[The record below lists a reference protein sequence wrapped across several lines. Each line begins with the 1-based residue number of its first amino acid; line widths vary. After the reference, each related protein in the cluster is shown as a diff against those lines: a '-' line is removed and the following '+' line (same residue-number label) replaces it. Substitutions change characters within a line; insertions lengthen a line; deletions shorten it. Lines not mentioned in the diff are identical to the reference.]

1 MNTLLKTTFVLALM
15 VCLTGCPAN
24 KKKSGARF
32 EDRGARAAG
41 VTQRQAQVGVTTVV
55 YGVDQNGQYRDHNSW
70 MSSVRRL
77 ISASIG
83 EEYIQDVSQDGTNK
97 TGVFLG
103 AKLCMNRYQ
112 TQAAPTQ
119 AMVVV
124 QVYDQYDVPVPIY
137 LNAVAN
143 GGGYN
148 ASTGQVNVTFADNY
162 GSIRLVGQVSGANFS
177 GWMQFDTKVRANGDR
192 DNYGIETL
200 GAVYM
205 NADQLFSC
213 Y

>member
-1 MNTLLKTTFVLALM
+1 MKALFKATFVLVLM
-15 VCLTGCPAN
+15 VALTGCPAN

-41 VTQRQAQVGVTTVV
+41 VTQRQAGVGVTTVV
-55 YGVDQNGQYRDHNSW
+55 YGVDQQGQYRDHNSW
-70 MSSVRRL
+70 MSSVKRL
-77 ISASIG
+77 VSASIG
-83 EEYIQDVSQDGTNK
+83 EQYIGDVSQDGTGK

-112 TQAAPTQ
+112 SQAAPTQ
-119 AMVVV
+119 AMVVI
-124 QVYDQYDVPVPIY
+124 QVYDQYEIPVPIY

-148 ASTGQVNVTFADNY
+148 ASTGQVNVTFADSY
-162 GSIRLVGQVSGANFS
+162 GSIRLSGQVSGANFS
-177 GWMQFDTKVRANGDR
+177 GWVQFDTKQRADGQV
-192 DNYGIETL
+192 DNYGLETL
-200 GAVYM
+200 GSVYM
-205 NADQLFSC
+205 NADQLFAC

>member
-1 MNTLLKTTFVLALM
+1 MLVVTAVA
-15 VCLTGCPAN
+15 CGN

-32 EDRGARAAG
+32 EDRGARATG
-41 VTQRQAQVGVTTVV
+41 ITQRQAQVGVTTVV
-55 YGVDQNGQYRDHNSW
+55 YGVDQYGQYRDHNSW
-70 MSSVRRL
+70 MSSVKRL
-77 ISASIG
+77 VSASIG
-83 EEYIQDVSQDGTNK
+83 EEYIGDVSQDGTGK

-112 TQAAPTQ
+112 SMSAPTQ
-119 AMVVV
+119 AMVVI
-124 QVYDQYDVPVPIY
+124 QVYDQYEIPVPIY

-148 ASTGQVNVTFADNY
+148 ASTGQVNVTFADSY
-162 GSIRLVGQVSGANFS
+162 GSIRLSGQVSGANFS
-177 GWMQFDTKVRANGDR
+177 GWVQFDTKQRADGQV
-192 DNYGIETL
+192 DNYGLETL

-205 NADQLFSC
+205 DANQLFSC